1 MNFILIFQTLSSMQ
15 NKKNLL
21 LLFCLLTSA
30 AVKAQMDNLSN
41 MSVKWIASPARYA
54 ATDEADIVN
63 YNPAGVV
70 RLSDGFHL
78 NLSNQTLIRKPKHT
92 FNLGTGDQTYGQ
104 DGIDPFLP
112 NMYMA
117 YKKNNWAMSSGI
129 YISGGGATVNY
140 PEGSINTTML
150 GYKLLS
156 GINTATGAQYR
167 ALTAQSLK
175 ASSYYLTIPL
185 QFALA
190 VNDQWSFAF
199 GGRYILGIN
208 STSAGVTIG
217 NSAVG
222 APDTPIGVDY
232 KENAAGFGGVIGVF
246 YQPTDKLGLSLHYE
260 SKVKLDFKT
269 KDNAGS
275 YTLIADGAKN
285 RRDLPAT
292 LCAGVSYQLTDQLTG
307 AADFSYCF
315 QKNADWGT
323 ITYKNVIY
331 DASDAAGDSYTAGI
345 GFTYETTKKLQFS
358 AGCKYTRFMYD
369 NQELYYTKLGLYEVV
384 KYNNIFAGL
393 GAAYK
398 VSKKLQIEL
407 AGGRTTWKD
416 KQIQSLNA
424 GIPVN
429 VKDVGYVLAVGIDL
443 TL

>member
-1 MNFILIFQTLSSMQ
+1 MQ
-15 NKKNLL
+15 NKVI
-21 LLFCLLTSA
+21 LLTLLCLFSVTV
-30 AVKAQMDNLSN
+30 VKAQMDNLSN
-41 MSVKWIASPARYA
+41 MSSKWIASPARYA

-70 RLSDGFHL
+70 HLSDGFHL

-92 FNLGTGDQTYGQ
+92 FNLGAGDQTYGQ

-117 YKKNNWAMSSGI
+117 YKKNKWAVSSGL

-140 PEGSINTTML
+140 PEGSINITLL
-150 GYKLLS
+150 GYKLLN
-156 GINTATGAQYR
+156 GINAASGAKYQ
-167 ALTAQSLK
+167 ALSDQHLK

-185 QFALA
+185 QFAYA
-190 VNDQWSFAF
+190 VNDQWSFAV
-199 GGRYILGIN
+199 GGRCILGIN

-217 NSAVG
+217 KSALG

-232 KENAAGFGGVIGVF
+232 KENATGFGGVIGVF
-246 YQPTDKLGLSLHYE
+246 YQPTNKLGLSLHYE
-260 SKVKLDFKT
+260 SKVKLDFEA

-275 YTLIADGAKN
+275 YTLIPDGSKN

-292 LCAGVSYQLTDQLTG
+292 LCGGVSYKLTDRLTG

-323 ITYKNVIY
+323 ITYNGVTSE
-331 DASDAAGDSYTAGI
+331 ASDAAGNSYTAGI
-345 GFTYETTKKLQFS
+345 GFTCDATEKLQFS

-369 NQELYYTKLGLYEVV
+369 NQELYYTKLGMYEVV
-384 KYNNIFAGL
+384 KYNNIFTGV

-398 VSKKLQIEL
+398 INKKLQVEL

-416 KQIQSLNA
+416 SKVKSLNA
-424 GIPVN
+424 GIPVSIQ
-429 VKDVGYVLAVGIDL
+429 DVGYVIAVGVDI
-443 TL
+443 TI

>member
-1 MNFILIFQTLSSMQ
+1 MQ
-15 NKKNLL
+15 NKKIPMLL
-21 LLFCLLTSA
+21 LCLFSA
-30 AVKAQMDNLSN
+30 VVVSAQMDNLSN

-70 RLSDGFHL
+70 RLADGFHL

-92 FNLGTGDQTYGQ
+92 FNLGAGDQTYSQ

-112 NMYMA
+112 NMYVA
-117 YKKNNWAMSSGI
+117 YKKNNWAVSSGV

-140 PEGSINTTML
+140 PEGSINTALL

-156 GINTATGAQYR
+156 GINAATGAQYR
-167 ALTAQSLK
+167 ALSDQYLK

-185 QFALA
+185 QFAYA
-190 VNDQWSFAF
+190 VNDQWSFAI

-217 NSAVG
+217 NSALG
-222 APDTPIGVDY
+222 AIDTSIGVDY
-232 KENAAGFGGVIGVF
+232 KENATGFGGVIGVF

-260 SKVKLDFKT
+260 SKIKLDFET
-269 KDNAGS
+269 KDNTGS
-275 YTLIADGAKN
+275 YTLNADGAKN

-292 LCAGVSYQLTDQLTG
+292 LCGGISYQLTKHLTG

-323 ITYKNVIY
+323 ITYKGVTSE
-331 DASDAAGDSYTAGI
+331 ASDAAGDSYTAGV
-345 GFTYETTKKLQFS
+345 GFTYEATKKWLFS
-358 AGCKYTRFMYD
+358 AGCKYTCFMYND
-369 NQELYYTKLGLYEVV
+369 QELYYTKMGLYEVV
-384 KYNNIFAGL
+384 KYNNIFTGL

-398 VSKKLQIEL
+398 VSKKLQVEL

-416 KQIQSLNA
+416 SNIKSLNA